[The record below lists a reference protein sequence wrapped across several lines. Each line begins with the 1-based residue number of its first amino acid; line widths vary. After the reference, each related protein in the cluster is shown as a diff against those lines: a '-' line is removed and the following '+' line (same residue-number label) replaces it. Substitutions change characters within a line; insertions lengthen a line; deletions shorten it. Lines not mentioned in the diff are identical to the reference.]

1 MTRARTLTGLLALLA
16 ASLGTNAV
24 LALALR
30 GPALPPAP
38 AARHAGSSAPDPA
51 ATAGKGGRGVG
62 LPAAAAACGPEV
74 AGLEQKLATRS
85 AELRQLAPARQLFE
99 QGAPQPEAEARLA
112 PLVAQ
117 ALAPVEAKRGGH
129 RLSCRDVACQVVFE
143 ARPGLGEEA
152 ADQALSTHKELASW
166 IGQLEPAGPGTVY
179 FKLNAE
185 REKPAPGS
193 ERPATKQAAP
203 ARRRG

>member
-1 MTRARTLTGLLALLA
+1 
-16 ASLGTNAV
+16 
-24 LALALR
+24 
-30 GPALPPAP
+30 
-38 AARHAGSSAPDPA
+38 
-51 ATAGKGGRGVG
+51 VG

-85 AELRQLAPARQLFE
+85 AELRQLAPAHQLFE

-129 RLSCRDVACQVVFE
+129 RLSCRDVACQLVFE
-143 ARPGLGEEA
+143 PRAGLGEEA

-166 IGQLEPAGPGTVY
+166 IGQLEPAAPGTVY

-193 ERPATKQAAP
+193 ERPAPKQAAP